1 MRSKR
6 DFDSYD
12 RSRCF
17 VALSEGK
24 KRREGGKKLK
34 KIDQVDK
41 ALDRRINF
49 GLN

>member
-24 KRREGGKKLK
+24 KRRERGKKIEK
-34 KIDQVDK
+34 GQVDK